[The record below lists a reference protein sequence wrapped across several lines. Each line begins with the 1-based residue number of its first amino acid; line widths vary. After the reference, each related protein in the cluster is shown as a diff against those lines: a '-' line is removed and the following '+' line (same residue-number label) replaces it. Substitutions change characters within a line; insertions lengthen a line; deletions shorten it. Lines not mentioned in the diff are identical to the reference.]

1 VKRLFYDVADG
12 QRLGMKMESH
22 VDVRFAAPVKLAT
35 SGAANGNLSVRGGA
49 SRHRNDKGALRMI
62 FGMRV
67 RGALLG
73 TLIMLAVPVAASLAA
88 MVASSPAAAQTVQSI
103 VVEGNRRVELDTIR
117 SYFKPGPNG
126 VLDQGRI
133 DDGLKALIETGL
145 FQDVR
150 ISRPGG
156 KIVVTVVENPVI
168 GRVAFEGNKKVKDD
182 QLTAEIQSKPRGTF
196 SRPMVQSDAQRIA
209 EIYRH
214 SGRYDVRVT
223 PEIIE
228 QPNNR
233 VDLVFTI
240 VEGSKTGI
248 KSIEFIGNQA
258 YSSYR
263 LRDIIKTRESNL
275 LSFLGGADTYDPD
288 RVEADRDLIRRF
300 YLKHGY
306 ADVQVVAALTE
317 YDPARGGFLVT
328 FKIEEGQQYRVASV
342 EFTSSIVTLDGN
354 TLRSYSHVYVGSVYN
369 AEALEKSVE
378 EMQIEASR
386 RGYAFAIVRPRGDRN
401 FEAHTV
407 SIVFGIDEGPRTY
420 IERINIK
427 GNTRTRDYVIRR
439 EFDLSEGDAY
449 NRALVD
455 RAERRL
461 KNLDY
466 FKNVKI
472 TTEPGSSSDR
482 VVLIVDLEEKST
494 GDFSVSGGYS
504 TTDGAL
510 GEVSISERNFL
521 GRGLFA
527 KAAVTYGQYARGAS
541 LSFVDP
547 YLLDYRVAGGLDI
560 SYREQLP
567 NSYISYGTKTM
578 GFSPRLGF
586 ALREDLSLQVRYSLY
601 EQEITL
607 PYYLA
612 NCNNNPA
619 NGMLAFNPSPAWVA
633 ANAPGTPPGGTVTA
647 GGQTATDATGL
658 GLWCYSDGEASLP
671 VRKELASGKTLTS
684 SVGYSL
690 SYNTLDNNKNPT
702 DGLLINFSQ
711 DFAGVGGD
719 VSYLKTTIDGKYYA
733 PLVSDIVGLI
743 HVQSGILN
751 RASSELRMLD
761 QFQMGPNL
769 VRGFAP
775 NGIGPR
781 DINPFGTQDALGGT
795 KYWGASF
802 ELQMPFWFLP
812 KEVGLKGAVYAD
824 AGSLWDYQGPTNWA
838 LTGEVNVPGCIKP
851 TQTPVVTS
859 GTCLGLQ
866 YDDTNIIRTA
876 VGVGLIW
883 ASPFGPLRFDY
894 AFPLTKGQYDRVQQ
908 FKFGGGTSF

>member
-1 VKRLFYDVADG
+1 L
-12 QRLGMKMESH
+12 L
-22 VDVRFAAPVKLAT
+22 AA
-35 SGAANGNLSVRGGA
+35 
-49 SRHRNDKGALRMI
+49 
-62 FGMRV
+62 
-67 RGALLG
+67 
-73 TLIMLAVPVAASLAA
+73 LIMCATPVAATLAA
-88 MVASSPAAAQTVQSI
+88 MVGSSPVAAQTVDSI
-103 VVEGNRRVELDTIR
+103 VVEGNRRVEVETIR
-117 SYFKPGPNG
+117 SYFKPGPG
-126 VLDQGRI
+126 GRLDQAHI

-145 FQDVR
+145 FQDVK
-150 ISRPGG
+150 INQAGG
-156 KIVVTVVENPVI
+156 HVVVTVVESPVI
-168 GRVAFEGNKKVKDD
+168 GRIAFEGNKKVKDE
-182 QLTAEIQSKPRGTF
+182 QLSGEIQSKPRGTL

-214 SGRYDVRVT
+214 SGRYDVTVT

-240 VEGSKTGI
+240 TEGSKTGVQ
-248 KSIEFIGNQA
+248 SIEFIGNNA

-263 LRDIIKTRESNL
+263 LKDIIKTHESNL
-275 LSFLGGADTYDPD
+275 LSFLGGGDTYDPD

-300 YLKHGY
+300 YLKHGF

-317 YDPARGGFLVT
+317 YDPQRKGFLVT

-342 EFTSSIVTLDGN
+342 NFQSSIGTLDGN
-354 TLRSYSHVYVGSVYN
+354 TLSSFSRVYIGSLYN

-407 SIVFGIDEGPRTY
+407 SITFTIDEGPRTY
-420 IERINIK
+420 IERINIR

-439 EFDLSEGDAY
+439 EFDISEGDAY

-461 KNLDY
+461 KNLDF
-466 FKNVKI
+466 FKSVKI

-482 VVLIVDLEEKST
+482 VILVVDLEEKST

-510 GEVSISERNFL
+510 AEVSISERNFL
-521 GRGLFA
+521 GRGLYA
-527 KAAVTYGQYARGAS
+527 KAAVQYGQYARGVT
-541 LSFVDP
+541 LSMVEP
-547 YLLDYRVAGGLDI
+547 YLLDYRVALGLDV
-560 SYREQLP
+560 SYHEQLA
-567 NSYISYGTKTM
+567 NSTISYGTTTL

-586 ALREDLSLQVRYSLY
+586 ALREDLSLQLRYSLY
-601 EQEITL
+601 QQTITL
-607 PYYLA
+607 PTALD
-612 NCNNNPA
+612 NCNN
-619 NGMLAFNPSPAWVA
+619 LAGPTFLPTPTYINTVLGGVDPTGYAQA
-633 ANAPGTPPGGTVTA
+633 GLLPGCLA
-647 GGQTATDATGL
+647 
-658 GLWCYSDGEASLP
+658 DGESSLP
-671 VRKELASGKTLTS
+671 VRQELANGPTWTS
-684 SVGYSL
+684 SLGYSL
-690 SYNTLDNNKNPT
+690 DYNTLDNNKNPT
-702 DGLLINFSQ
+702 DGLLVDFRQ

-719 VSYLKTTIDGKYYA
+719 VSYLKTMIDAKYYA
-733 PLVSDIVGLI
+733 PLVAEIVGLI
-743 HVQSGILN
+743 HLQTGMLN
-751 RASSELRMLD
+751 SVGNSSLRMLD

-781 DINPFGTQDALGGT
+781 DLTFYPYTGTGDALGGT
-795 KYWGASF
+795 KYWGASA

-812 KEVGLKGAVYAD
+812 KEVGLKGAIYAD
-824 AGSLWDYQGPTNWA
+824 AGSLWDYQGPTSWA
-838 LTGEVNVPGCIKP
+838 ATGEINGLVNGNPCKCAMV
-851 TQTPVVTS
+851 
-859 GTCLGLQ
+859 
-866 YDDTNIIRTA
+866 YDDTNVIRTS
-876 VGVGLIW
+876 VGIGIIW

-894 AFPLTKGQYDRVQQ
+894 AVPITKGQYDIVQQ

>member
-1 VKRLFYDVADG
+1 
-12 QRLGMKMESH
+12 MESH
-22 VDVRFAAPVKLAT
+22 GDVWFAASGKLAT
-35 SGAANGNLSVRGGA
+35 SSAANGNLSVRGGA
-49 SRHRNDKGALRMI
+49 GRHRNDKGALRMM

-67 RGALLG
+67 RGGLLAALIMFAVLVAG
-73 TLIMLAVPVAASLAA
+73 TLAAGLVSA
-88 MVASSPAAAQTVQSI
+88 PAAAQSVASI
-103 VVEGNRRVELDTIR
+103 GVEGNRRVEVETIR
-117 SYFKPGPNG
+117 SYFKPGPG
-126 VLDQGRI
+126 GRLGQAQI

-150 ISRPGG
+150 INQAGG
-156 KIVVTVVENPVI
+156 RIVVVVVENAVI
-168 GRVAFEGNKKVKDD
+168 GRIAFEGNKKVKDE
-182 QLTAEIQSKPRGTF
+182 QLSAEIQSKPRGTF

-209 EIYRH
+209 EIYRRA
-214 SGRYDVRVT
+214 GRYDVRVN

-233 VDLVFTI
+233 VDLIFT
-240 VEGSKTGI
+240 VTEGSKTGV
-248 KSIEFIGNQA
+248 KSVEFIGNSA

-263 LRDIIKTRESNL
+263 LKDIIKTHESNL
-275 LSFLGGADTYDPD
+275 LSFLGGNDVYDPD

-300 YLKHGY
+300 YLKNGF

-317 YDPARGGFLVT
+317 YDPDRKGFLVT

-342 EFTSSIVTLDGN
+342 DFQTSISTLDVAG
-354 TLRSYSHVYVGSVYN
+354 LRSFSRVGVGGLYN

-401 FEAHTV
+401 FEQHTV
-407 SIVFGIDEGPRTY
+407 SIVFSIDEGPRTY
-420 IERINIK
+420 IERINVR

-461 KNLDY
+461 KNLDF
-466 FKNVKI
+466 FKSVKI
-472 TTEPGSSSDR
+472 VTEPGSSSDR
-482 VVLIVDLEEKST
+482 VILIVDLEEKST

-510 GEVSISERNFL
+510 AEVSISERNFL
-521 GRGLFA
+521 GRGLYA
-527 KAAVTYGQYARGAS
+527 KASVTYGQYARGYTF
-541 LSFVDP
+541 SFVEP
-547 YLLDYRVAGGLDI
+547 YLLDYRIALGLDFFQ
-560 SYREQLP
+560 RQQLA
-567 NSYISYGTKTM
+567 NNYVSYGTKTL

-586 ALREDLSLQVRYSLY
+586 ALREDLSLQLRYSIY
-601 EQEITL
+601 QQQIQL
-607 PYYLA
+607 PSSLS
-612 NCNNNPA
+612 NCNNNPN
-619 NGMLAFNPSPAWVA
+619 NGLLAFNPSPAWVNLNGVPA
-633 ANAPGTPPGGTVTA
+633 ATA
-647 GGQTATDATGL
+647 LGAVDASTT

-671 VRKELASGKTLTS
+671 VRKELQSGKVLTS

-690 SYNTLDNNKNPT
+690 NYNTLDNNKNPT
-702 DGLLINFSQ
+702 DGLMIDWKQ
-711 DFAGVGGD
+711 DFAGLGGD
-719 VSYLKTTIDGKYYA
+719 VSYIKSAADLKYYT
-733 PLVSDIVGLI
+733 PLVADVIGLI
-743 HVQSGILN
+743 HLQGGMLN
-751 RASSELRMLD
+751 KLGSDLRMLD
-761 QFQMGPNL
+761 HFQMGPNL

-781 DINPFGTQDALGGT
+781 DINPFGTRDALGGT
-795 KYWGASF
+795 KYWGASA

-812 KEVGLKGAVYAD
+812 KEVGLKGSVYAD
-824 AGSLWDYQGPTNWA
+824 AGGLFDYKGPTAWA
-838 LTGEVNVPGCIKP
+838 QTGEVNVPGCIKP
-851 TQTPVVTS
+851 TINPNTP

-866 YDDTNIIRTA
+866 YDEGNVVRSS

-894 AFPLTKGQYDRVQQ
+894 AVPITKGKNDRVQQ
-908 FKFGGGTSF
+908 FRFGGGTSF

>member
-1 VKRLFYDVADG
+1 
-12 QRLGMKMESH
+12 
-22 VDVRFAAPVKLAT
+22 
-35 SGAANGNLSVRGGA
+35 
-49 SRHRNDKGALRMI
+49 
-62 FGMRV
+62 MRV
-67 RGALLG
+67 RGGLVAALILS
-73 TLIMLAVPVAASLAA
+73 AVPVVTTLAGGLI
-88 MVASSPAAAQTVQSI
+88 SSPAAAQTAASI
-103 VVEGNRRVELDTIR
+103 QVEGNRRVESDTIR
-117 SYFKPGPNG
+117 SYFKPGPG
-126 VLDQGRI
+126 GALDAGRI

-145 FQDVR
+145 FQDVKINR
-150 ISRPGG
+150 VGG
-156 KIVVTVVENPVI
+156 RLVVTVIENPVI
-168 GRVAFEGNKKVKDD
+168 GRIAFEGNKKVKDE
-182 QLTAEIQSKPRGTF
+182 QLSAEIQSKPRGTL

-209 EIYRH
+209 EIYRR

-240 VEGSKTGI
+240 VEGQKTGV
-248 KSIEFIGNQA
+248 KSIEFVGNQV

-263 LRDIIKTRESNL
+263 LKDVIKTRESNL
-275 LSFLGGADTYDPD
+275 LSFLGGNDVYDPD

-300 YLKHGY
+300 YLKHGF

-317 YDPARGGFLVT
+317 YDPERKGFLVT
-328 FKIEEGQQYRVASV
+328 FKIEEGQQYRVGSV
-342 EFTSSIVTLDGN
+342 DFQSGIPSFEGN
-354 TLRSYSHVYVGSVYN
+354 ALRSFSRVSVGSLYN
-369 AEALEKSVE
+369 VEALEKSVE

-407 SIVFGIDEGPRTY
+407 SVVFSIEEGPRTY
-420 IERINIK
+420 IERINVR

-439 EFDLSEGDAY
+439 EFDISEGDAY

-461 KNLDY
+461 KNLDF
-466 FKNVKI
+466 FKSVKI
-472 TTEPGSSSDR
+472 TAEPGSSSDR
-482 VVLIVDLEEKST
+482 VILVVDLEEKST

-510 GEVSISERNFL
+510 AEVSISERNFL

-527 KAAVTYGQYARGAS
+527 KASVTYGQYARGYS
-541 LSFVDP
+541 LSFVEP
-547 YLLDYRVAGGLDI
+547 YLLDYRVALGLDL
-560 SYREQLP
+560 YQREQLA
-567 NSYISYGTKTM
+567 NNFISYTTKTL

-586 ALREDLSLQVRYSLY
+586 QLREDLSLQLRYSIY
-601 EQEITL
+601 RQEISL
-607 PYYLA
+607 PSYLA

-619 NGMLAFNPSPAWVA
+619 NGLLAFNPSPAFVA
-633 ANAPGTPPGGTVTA
+633 ANPALGIDLA
-647 GGQTATDATGL
+647 ATNGL
-658 GLWCYSDGEASLP
+658 GCYFDGEASLP
-671 VRKELASGKTLTS
+671 VRKELQNGATLTS
-684 SVGYSL
+684 ALGYSL
-690 SYNTLDNNKNPT
+690 NYNTLDNNKNPT
-702 DGLLINFSQ
+702 DGLLIDFKQ

-719 VSYLKTTIDGKYYA
+719 VSFMKTQIDAKYYT
-733 PLVSDIVGLI
+733 PLVSDIVGLV
-743 HVQSGILN
+743 HLQGGVLN
-751 RASSELRMLD
+751 KIGNDLRMLD
-761 QFQMGPNL
+761 HFQMGPNL

-781 DINPFGTQDALGGT
+781 DLNPFGTMDALGGT

-824 AGSLWDYQGPTNWA
+824 AGGLFDYQGPTTWA
-838 LTGEVNVPGCIKP
+838 ATGELTTQANSNCIPSNPKIP
-851 TQTPVVTS
+851 S
-859 GTCLGLQ
+859 AGTCTGLV
-866 YDDTNIIRTA
+866 YDNGNTVRSS
-876 VGVGLIW
+876 VGIGLIW

-894 AFPLTKGQYDRVQQ
+894 AVPLTKGQFDRTQE